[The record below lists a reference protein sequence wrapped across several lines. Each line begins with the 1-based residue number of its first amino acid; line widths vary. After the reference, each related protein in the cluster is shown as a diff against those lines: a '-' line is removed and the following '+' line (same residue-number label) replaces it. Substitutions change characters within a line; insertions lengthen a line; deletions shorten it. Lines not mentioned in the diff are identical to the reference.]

1 MIFRTISLVLLI
13 AAFSHNPTAFSAQF
27 NFTPMA
33 TATSEYT
40 DNVNLTKDD
49 KQDDFI
55 LVVGAGFTASLLG
68 KTSGAEL
75 SFDQRY
81 AFYNED
87 TDNDAWRIPLNFRAW
102 TSPSKKTNLEF
113 TNNFLLTEDPVTQDR
128 ITAEGG
134 RVEETGDTTLRRGRN
149 QYYRNR
155 ARVDASH
162 QFGVEDQVYAGFLY
176 GLLRND
182 DDRVEDNDEYRV
194 SAGLDYWFT
203 QRFGSQFFGGYT
215 RGDFSHTS
223 DFVGEPTGD
232 FDNWLGTLRFL
243 GRMTRHFS
251 LFLQY
256 DQIKRNFTSGIDN
269 DYVVYAP
276 SAGFT
281 YDITKDMYLR
291 LGLGYYKQVIEN
303 EKNQDNPFLNGEI
316 SKTWNFQR
324 GSINLTGLSGLSQ
337 NDFGAQNIGFEQFA
351 AIQGAANYN
360 FTHQIVGDIGAYYR
374 YAHSPAQTDE
384 DDQDDLNTNQ
394 YQARVGV
401 GYVPTR
407 WMTLRLGYEFNK
419 YSSSDGDF
427 DDYTENRALLTI
439 TLEPD
444 QPWRF

>member
-1 MIFRTISLVLLI
+1 M
-13 AAFSHNPTAFSAQF
+13 
-27 NFTPMA
+27 
-33 TATSEYT
+33 
-40 DNVNLTKDD
+40 
-49 KQDDFI
+49 
-55 LVVGAGFTASLLG
+55 
-68 KTSGAEL
+68 
-75 SFDQRY
+75 
-81 AFYNED
+81 
-87 TDNDAWRIPLNFRAW
+87 
-102 TSPSKKTNLEF
+102 
-113 TNNFLLTEDPVTQDR
+113 
-128 ITAEGG
+128 
-134 RVEETGDTTLRRGRN
+134 
-149 QYYRNR
+149 
-155 ARVDASH
+155 DASH

-176 GLLRND
+176 DLLRND

-303 EKNQDNPFLNGEI
+303 EKNKDNPFLNGEI
-316 SKTWNFQR
+316 SKIWNFQR
-324 GSINLTGLSGLSQ
+324 GSINLTGLSGLAQ

-384 DDQDDLNTNQ
+384 DDEDDLDTNQ

-419 YSSSDGDF
+419 YSSSD

>member
-1 MIFRTISLVLLI
+1 MPR
-13 AAFSHNPTAFSAQF
+13 
-27 NFTPMA
+27 A

-55 LVVGAGFTASLLG
+55 IVVGAGFTASLLG

-81 AFYNED
+81 AFYDKN

-102 TSPSKKTNLEF
+102 TSPSKNTDLKF
-113 TNNFLLTEDPVTQDR
+113 TNNFLLTEDPVAQDR

-134 RVEETGDTTLRRGRN
+134 RVEETGDTTVRRGRN

-155 ARVDASH
+155 ARLDASH
-162 QFGVEDQVYAGFLY
+162 QFGREDRVYAGFLY

-182 DDRVEDNDEYRV
+182 DDQVEDNDEYRP
-194 SAGLDYWFT
+194 SAGLDYWFN
-203 QRFGSQFFGGYT
+203 QKFGSQFFGEFT
-215 RGDFSHTS
+215 RGEFSQRS
-223 DFVGEPTGD
+223 DFVGESTSD

-251 LFLQY
+251 LFFQY
-256 DQIKRNFTSGIDN
+256 NQVYRDFDSDAES
-269 DYVVYAP
+269 DYIVYAP

-291 LGLGYYKQVIEN
+291 LGLGYYWQDF
-303 EKNQDNPFLNGEI
+303 KNDNNQEDSFLNGEI

-324 GSINLTGLSGLSQ
+324 GSINLTGLSGLTQ
-337 NDFGAQNIGFEQFA
+337 NNFGAQNIGFQQFA
-351 AIQGAANYN
+351 TIQGTANYN
-360 FTHQIVGDIGAYYR
+360 FTRQIVGDIGAYYR
-374 YAHSPAQTDE
+374 YAHTPGQTDE
-384 DDQDDLNTNQ
+384 NDVDDLDTNQ
-394 YQARVGV
+394 YQARMGI
-401 GYVPTR
+401 GYVPIR
-407 WMTLRLGYEFNK
+407 WMTIRLGYEFNK